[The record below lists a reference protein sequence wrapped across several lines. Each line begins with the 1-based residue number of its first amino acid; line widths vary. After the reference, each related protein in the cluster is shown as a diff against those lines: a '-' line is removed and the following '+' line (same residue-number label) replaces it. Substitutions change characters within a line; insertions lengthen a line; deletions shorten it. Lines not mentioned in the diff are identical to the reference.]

1 MQNAKSLKFILGVI
15 GVIGIIGVL
24 GFIGARRL
32 KKYLNPPVLEN
43 ELNDIS
49 QIYLSE

>member
-1 MQNAKSLKFILGVI
+1 MKSIKFSAFLM
-15 GVIGIIGVL
+15 GIIGVI

-32 KKYLNPPVLEN
+32 KKYLNPSVLEN
-43 ELNDIS
+43 ELNGIS

>member
-1 MQNAKSLKFILGVI
+1 MKSAKFYSFLM
-15 GVIGIIGVL
+15 GIIGVL

-43 ELNDIS
+43 ELNGIS